1 MKNNPL
7 ELSLITKPPAA
18 KNANAAA
25 KTKSRPAEQ
34 TFEEIRYLRRLI
46 DDGVTVCV
54 KLIEG
59 EEFTGIIEYYDFN
72 FIRLTRAGEP
82 NLFIFK
88 HDIIYLYE
96 AA

>member
-1 MKNNPL
+1 MRNNPL
-7 ELSLITKPPAA
+7 ELSLITKTPA
-18 KNANAAA
+18 KNAAA
-25 KTKSRPAEQ
+25 KAKARPAEQ
-34 TFEEIRYLRRLI
+34 TFEEIRYLRHLI
-46 DDGVTVCV
+46 DNGVTVCV

-72 FIRLTRAGEP
+72 FIRLTRTGEP

-88 HDIIYLYE
+88 HDIMYLYE